1 MAWKVTA
8 PPAEEPI
15 TLTEAKL
22 HLRVDHAD
30 DDTLITSQIKTARE
44 YCEDFQNRAFIT
56 QTIKLTLDEFPDVIC
71 VPRPPLIS
79 VTSIKY
85 IDENGQQQTLNS
97 SVYKVD
103 TESEP
108 ARIVP
113 AYNQCWPGLR
123 GDINSVEVIY
133 QAGYGGAAAVP
144 GKVISAMKLL
154 LTHLYE
160 NREPVNI
167 GNIVTELPMSV
178 KSLLS
183 LDRSGMV

>member
-22 HLRVDHAD
+22 HLRVDHSD

-56 QTIKLTLDEFPDVIC
+56 QTIKLTLDEFPDVIY

-79 VTSIKY
+79 ATSIKY
-85 IDENGQQQTLNS
+85 IDVNGQQQTLNS

-113 AYNQCWPGLR
+113 AFNQCWPGLR

-133 QAGYGGAAAVP
+133 QAGYGGAAAVS
-144 GKVISAMKLL
+144 GKVKDAMKLF

-160 NREPVNI
+160 HREAAAEKTLI
-167 GNIVTELPMSV
+167 EIPMGV
-178 KSLLS
+178 RSLLS
-183 LDRSGMV
+183 LDRNGIV